1 MSQANDVIVVAAQ
14 KCLSSQGRNRPKP
27 AKNGLKPPTFRLIPR
42 RNESISRQNESV
54 SSRCQSI
61 PSRSPSIPRR
71 GESVPSRSQSISRG
85 HQPRFPPCESTWPS
99 FGSAWP
105 QCLPASQADQS
116 ELCWMSFRD
125 VRKRCR
131 CRAGKSS
138 NRHGRVASTELFVW
152 LGSSLRASSIRAT
165 PPRRSELAPMLT

>member
-1 MSQANDVIVVAAQ
+1 MSQVNDVISVAAQ
-14 KCLSSQGRNRPKP
+14 KCLSNQGRNRPKP
-27 AKNGLKPPTFRLIPR
+27 ATNGLKRPTFRLIPR
-42 RNESISRQNESV
+42 RNESISRQNEPV

-71 GESVPSRSQSISRG
+71 CASVPSRSQSIPHG
-85 HQPRFPPCESTWPS
+85 NQPRFPRCESTSPS
-99 FGSAWP
+99 FASAWL
-105 QCLPASQADQS
+105 QCLPASQTDQS
-116 ELCWMSFRD
+116 EFCWMSFRD
-125 VRKRCR
+125 VWKRCR